1 MWVDAIFAVVAGFA
15 IAALTTPVGV
25 SGAVFLL
32 PVQVSILGVP
42 SPAVTPTNLLF
53 NVISVPGAL
62 ARYRR
67 HGTLRSALTNWLVAG
82 TLPGVVAGAVVRVF
96 LVPDG
101 RVFRVLVA
109 VLLLPTGSWLLVRA
123 FRPRRATVGS
133 FAEAETDGES
143 DSGTHPARAEARRS
157 HPEIDEAEP
166 MPPAGVLVLF
176 GVGAGFVGGVY
187 GIGGG
192 SIIAPVLVG
201 VGYAVAKVAPAALV
215 STFLTSV
222 AGVAA
227 YVVIAALGRETAAPD
242 WGIALGCGFGGLAGG
257 FVGAGLQRRSPA
269 RALTAGLG
277 VVAIAVALAY
287 LVASAAALG

>member
-1 MWVDAIFAVVAGFA
+1 MGLEIVVAMLAGFA
-15 IAALTTPVGV
+15 IAVVTTPVGV

-67 HGTLRSALTNWLVAG
+67 QGTLRSDLTARLVAG
-82 TLPGVVAGAVVRVF
+82 TLPGVVVGAVVRVF
-96 LVPDG
+96 VVPDG
-101 RVFRVLVA
+101 AVFRLLIA
-109 VLLLPTGSWLLVRA
+109 LLLLPIGTWLLIRA
-123 FRPRRATVGS
+123 LTGGPAPRGS
-133 FAEAETDGES
+133 DLLSGASRS
-143 DSGTHPARAEARRS
+143 DSGTDRNRVRRGGRSRQDRNRRRAPSRA
-157 HPEIDEAEP
+157 A
-166 MPPAGVLVLF
+166 ALVLF
-176 GVGAGFVGGVY
+176 GLAAGFVGGVY

-192 SIIAPVLVG
+192 SILAPVLVG
-201 VGYAVAKVAPAALV
+201 LGYALPKVAPAALV

-227 YVVIAALGRETAAPD
+227 YIAIAAAGHGAAAPH
-242 WGIALGCGFGGLAGG
+242 WGIAFGCGLGGLAGG
-257 FVGAGLQRRSPA
+257 FVGAGLQRRIPA

-277 VVAIAVALAY
+277 AVAVAVALAY
-287 LVASAAALG
+287 LAASTGTLG